1 MTKSTPDLGV
11 TQTARNIT
19 SNLAFIVVDI
29 LYNLW
34 YTPYL
39 ILKLGSELFGFIPLA
54 TSVTNYFSLLTQSLN
69 ISMSRHITIRLAK
82 GETERAGQ
90 IFNTN
95 LIVTLLLIS
104 LALPLGFVLVLLL
117 PDLFKMPENSTR
129 DIQLLFLCIVI
140 SFLLTTLRVNFSIG
154 SFASNRFDL
163 RNIGF
168 LGARIIQ
175 VAVILILFSFK
186 QPSLL
191 YVGIGAVSAAIFN
204 LAGEFYLWKTLLPEF
219 KFRWRD
225 FQIKDLRLVL
235 GSGSLT
241 FIYQIGFLIFLN
253 VDILVANRMLDL
265 KTAGMFAALVSIPK
279 NLRILSSAIGG
290 VWGPAIL
297 SKFSASDFDGI
308 NTILIRSIRLIGLSM
323 ALPIGLISG
332 LSVPFL
338 TVWLG
343 PDFGSMGWL
352 LALMVFPL
360 STNLIVEPFFN
371 VNISMSKLKIPSLV
385 ILSMSL
391 LNLWLAIKLAPQFG
405 AMGIVIAGMVTLS
418 LNYSIFIPIY
428 TAKVMGFSFH
438 QYSRHL
444 ISILLVTFLIAACAY
459 FVSTLISLNSFT
471 LLIVSATLISLMY
484 LPFVYFI
491 GINASDRETIHTW
504 TKSWLQ
510 KVKSRS

>member
-1 MTKSTPDLGV
+1 MDKSTPNLGM
-11 TQTARNIT
+11 TQTARNIAA
-19 SNLAFIVVDI
+19 NLAFILVDI

-34 YTPYL
+34 YTPFL

-54 TSVTNYFSLLTQSLN
+54 TSVINYFSLLTHSLN

-117 PDLFKMPENSTR
+117 PELFKMPEKSTR
-129 DIQLLFLCIVI
+129 DIQLLFLCVVI
-140 SFLLTTLRVNFSIG
+140 AFLLTTLRVNFSIG
-154 SFASNRFDL
+154 TFASNRFDL

-168 LGARIIQ
+168 FGARIIQ
-175 VAVILILFSFK
+175 VAVILFLFSFK

-204 LAGEFYLWKTLLPEF
+204 LAGEFYLWKVLLPQF

-225 FQIKDLRLVL
+225 FKTKDLQLVF
-235 GSGSLT
+235 GNGSLT
-241 FIYQIGFLIFLN
+241 FIYQVGFMIFLN

-265 KTAGMFAALVSIPK
+265 KTAGMYAALASIPK

-297 SKFSASDFDGI
+297 SKYSISDFDGI
-308 NTILIRSIRLIGLSM
+308 DAILVRSIKLVGLSM
-323 ALPIGLISG
+323 ALPIGLICG
-332 LSVPFL
+332 LAVPFL

-371 VNISMSKLKIPSLV
+371 VNISMDKIKIPSLV

-391 LNLWLAIKLAPQFG
+391 LNLWLAVQLTPIYG
-405 AMGIVIAGMVTLS
+405 AMGIAISGMVTFT
-418 LNYSIFIPIY
+418 LNYSVFIPIY
-428 TAKVMGFSFH
+428 TAKVMGLSFH
-438 QYSRHL
+438 HYGRHL
-444 ISILLVTFLIAACAY
+444 ISILLVTFLITACAY
-459 FVSTLISLNSFT
+459 FASTLISPDSFT
-471 LLIVSATLISLMY
+471 LLIASAALISLTY

-491 GINASDRETIHTW
+491 GLNATDRENIQAW
-504 TKSWLQ
+504 TSSWMKKS
-510 KVKSRS
+510 

>member
-1 MTKSTPDLGV
+1 MDKSAPNLGI
-11 TQTARNIT
+11 TQAARNIT

-39 ILKLGSELFGFIPLA
+39 VQRLGSELFGFIPLA

-69 ISMSRHITIRLAK
+69 ISMSRHITIGLAK

-95 LIVTLLLIS
+95 LIITLLLIS

-117 PDLFKMPENSTR
+117 PGIFKMPDGSTR
-129 DIQLLFLCIVI
+129 DVQLLFLCVVI

-154 SFASNRFDL
+154 SFAKNRFDL

-175 VAVILILFSFK
+175 VSVILILFSLK
-186 QPSLL
+186 QPSLF

-204 LAGEFYLWKTLLPEF
+204 LAGEFYLWKVLLPQF

-225 FQIKDLRLVL
+225 FQTKDLKLIF

-241 FIYQIGFLIFLN
+241 VIYQIGFLIFLN

-265 KTAGMFAALVSIPK
+265 KTAGMYAALVFIPK

-290 VWGPAIL
+290 VWGPTIL
-297 SKFSASDFDGI
+297 SKYGDSDFEGI
-308 NTILIRSIRLIGLSM
+308 NAVLIRSIKLVGLSM
-323 ALPIGLISG
+323 ALPIGLICG
-332 LSVPFL
+332 LATPFL

-352 LALMVFPL
+352 LAIMVFPL

-371 VNISMSKLKIPSLV
+371 VNISMNKLKTPSLV
-385 ILSMSL
+385 ILFMSL
-391 LNLWLAIKLAPQFG
+391 VNLWLAVKLTPQYG
-405 AMGIVIAGMVTLS
+405 AMGIVVAGMATLT
-418 LNYSIFIPIY
+418 LNYSIFIPVY
-428 TAKVMGFSFH
+428 TAKVMGFSYH
-438 QYSRHL
+438 QYIRHL
-444 ISILLVTFLIAACAY
+444 IGILLITFLIAASAY
-459 FVSTLISLNSFT
+459 FVSITIRLNSFAHLIAVAA
-471 LLIVSATLISLMY
+471 LLSFIY

-491 GINASDRETIHTW
+491 GINSTERKTLQAW
-504 TKSWLQ
+504 AASWLQ
-510 KVKSRS
+510 KVKSRP